1 MNRQPGDSRKRR
13 ASWAALAIGSLVIL
27 AVPVLAHHSFGA
39 YYFED
44 ETIDV
49 EGEVVEFQ
57 YRNPH
62 SWIFI
67 LADQP
72 FSAPKPYAAEWAST
86 SRLERDE
93 ITRNTIHPGDR
104 VRIWASPSRAPGD
117 NRIRLKR
124 IERPADHWR
133 WGQNPRETR

>member
-1 MNRQPGDSRKRR
+1 VDFHPGRSTLQR
-13 ASWAALAIGSLVIL
+13 AEAI
-27 AVPVLAHHSFGA
+27 P
-39 YYFED
+39 
-44 ETIDV
+44 
-49 EGEVVEFQ
+49 
-57 YRNPH
+57 
-62 SWIFI
+62 
-67 LADQP
+67 
-72 FSAPKPYAAEWAST
+72 AEWASP